1 MVKKNQG
8 FTLIE
13 LMIVIAIIAIIA
25 AIAIPNLLSARV
37 SANESNAISTLRNLV
52 SSEAQFQSSGAMDE
66 NSNGTGEYGSF
77 GELSGGVNLQR
88 NGVGVAARLNPP
100 ILPATFQVINGSGQ
114 AQKSGYLFLMY
125 LPDIAGAGVPEVV
138 TTGGPGATVD
148 PNTCEAVW
156 CCYAFPVTP
165 GTTGNRAFF
174 VNPDGFVDSPYI
186 FLIIIFSWGLG
197 TVVGFSEIIKQGL
210 LIPPTPFTTLKA
222 DRRRVIAFIFGGLF
236 VVTLIA
242 YGIQRGSTL
251 TGSSSLALGQGLLR
265 RTRGSLPARNRLQKH
280 FSG

>member
-52 SSEAQFQSSGAMDE
+52 SAQAQFQSSGAMDE
-66 NSNGTGEYGSF
+66 DGDGTGEYGSF
-77 GELSGGVNLQR
+77 GELSGAVNLQR
-88 NGVGVAARLNPP
+88 NSVGVAARLNPP
-100 ILPATFQVINGSGQ
+100 ILPATFQVIDGNGR

-125 LPDIAGAGVPEVV
+125 LPDNAGAGVPEVV
-138 TTGGPGATVD
+138 TTGGAGATVD

-156 CCYAFPVTP
+156 CCYAWPVTP

-174 VNPDGFVDSPYI
+174 VNQRGEILQTKMDALPYDTTTNP
-186 FLIIIFSWGLG
+186 G
-197 TVVGFSEIIKQGL
+197 
-210 LIPPTPFTTLKA
+210 PAADAAFTTA
-222 DRRRVIAFIFGGLF
+222 
-236 VVTLIA
+236 
-242 YGIQRGSTL
+242 GSITVAP
-251 TGSSSLALGQGLLR
+251 ALNAVGQDGNTWTPL
-265 RTRGSLPARNRLQKH
+265 G
-280 FSG
+280 